1 MIDRVV
7 GGSRYLALLAVIGS
21 FVASAT
27 VQVYGLVRV
36 VVNAYDAFIGRD
48 YGDQA
53 AKEVL
58 VDAVSTIDLF
68 LVGTILF
75 VFSIGFYQL
84 FIDDVPHLPLAM
96 RVSTFGDLKARLAS
110 VVIVALLV
118 AFLGEVVEWDGGNTA
133 ILAYGVA
140 IGAVILSMGFVT
152 RYLEVGRA
160 VGEGPADPP
169 APPVAA
175 DAPRPPES

>member
-1 MIDRVV
+1 VIDRVV
-7 GGSRYLALLAVIGS
+7 GGSRYLAVLAVIGS

-27 VQVYGLVRV
+27 IQVYGLVRV

-48 YGDQA
+48 YSDQA

-84 FIDDVPHLPLAM
+84 FIDDVPHLPRAM
-96 RVSTFGDLKARLAS
+96 QVATFGELKSRLVS

-118 AFLGEVVEWDGGNTA
+118 AFLGEVVEWDGSNTA
-133 ILAYGVA
+133 ILAYGLA

-152 RYLEVGRA
+152 RYLEVGPP
-160 VGEGPADPP
+160 VWEGPADPP
-169 APPVAA
+169 APVAA
-175 DAPRPPES
+175 PEGPGRPPA

>member
-7 GGSRYLALLAVIGS
+7 GGSRYLAVLAVIGS

-36 VVNAYDAFIGRD
+36 IVNAYDAFVGRD
-48 YGDQA
+48 YTDQA

-84 FIDDVPHLPLAM
+84 FIDDVPHLPNAM
-96 RVSTFGDLKARLAS
+96 QVRTFGELKARLVS

-118 AFLGEVVEWDGGNTA
+118 AFLGEVVEWDGSNTA
-133 ILAYGVA
+133 ILAYGIA

-152 RYLEVGRA
+152 RYLGVGPGA
-160 VGEGPADPP
+160 AEGIADPP
-169 APPVAA
+169 APLVAP
-175 DAPRPPES
+175 DARRPPES